1 MLVLRI
7 RGRKFETAVLI
18 ILPHYDIQNV
28 NQVNFSCKSLTGLL
42 IMYLLFNCQ
51 DFHFPLEVA
60 SIILPAIITTI
71 IILAVLLLIGFVSLR

>member
-60 SIILPAIITTI
+60 VILPAIITMI